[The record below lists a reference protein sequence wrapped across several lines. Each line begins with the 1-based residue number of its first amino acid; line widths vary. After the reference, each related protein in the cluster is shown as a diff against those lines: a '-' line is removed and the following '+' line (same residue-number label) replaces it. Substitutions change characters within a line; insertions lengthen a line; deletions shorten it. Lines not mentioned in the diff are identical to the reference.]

1 MAGKRLYELM
11 TKRGG
16 KPSDYSDVV
25 YGTVI
30 SPKPLKVQLSNN
42 MVLTDDFIILGKHI
56 GKFKLQGNA
65 IMKGSADM
73 TFHGHHDKA
82 NISKADLSFKKTK
95 KTSMY
100 IEFDNSLE
108 KGDKVTMIR
117 LDGGQQFYLFE
128 RLGEDGFGF

>member
-30 SPKPLKVQLSNN
+30 SAKPLKVQLSNN
-42 MVLTDDFIILGKHI
+42 MVLTDDFIVLGKHI
-56 GKFKLQGNA
+56 GKFKLQGKV

-73 TFHGHHDKA
+73 NFDGKEGKA
-82 NISKADLSFKKTK
+82 TITKSELEFKKK
-95 KTSMY
+95 KMY

>member
-82 NISKADLSFKKTK
+82 NISKADLSFKKT
-95 KTSMY
+95 SMY

>member
-11 TKRGG
+11 TQRGG

-30 SPKPLKVQLSNN
+30 NAKPLKVQLSNN
-42 MVLTDDFIILGKHI
+42 MVLTDDFIVLGKHI

-82 NISKADLSFKKTK
+82 NISKADLSFKKT
-95 KTSMY
+95 SMY

>member
-25 YGTVI
+25 YGTVV
-30 SPKPLKVQLSNN
+30 SAKPLKVQLSNN
-42 MVLTDDFIILGKHI
+42 MVLTDDFIVLGKHI

-65 IMKGSADM
+65 IIKGIADM
-73 TFHGHHDKA
+73 NFDGKEGKA
-82 NISKADLSFKKTK
+82 TITKSELEFKKK
-95 KTSMY
+95 KMY

>member
-42 MVLTDDFIILGKHI
+42 MVLTDDFIVLGKHI

-82 NISKADLSFKKTK
+82 NISKADLSFKKT
-95 KTSMY
+95 SMY